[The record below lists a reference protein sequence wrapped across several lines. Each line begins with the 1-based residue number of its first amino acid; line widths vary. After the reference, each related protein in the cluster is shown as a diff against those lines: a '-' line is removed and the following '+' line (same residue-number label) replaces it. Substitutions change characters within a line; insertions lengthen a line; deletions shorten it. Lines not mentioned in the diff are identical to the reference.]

1 MLYLGKSITFGTVY
15 STYQPDG
22 IVVVAPDDERGE
34 ECAQVLTSPVDGQQ
48 DRAQLTHRR
57 QASRHSR
64 VQVTT
69 TTAESC
75 VLIILMQILYIYL
88 NLTEMFVK

>member
-1 MLYLGKSITFGTVY
+1 MAFCI
-15 STYQPDG
+15 TYQMDG
-22 IVVVAPDDERGE
+22 ISKVAPEDQRSQEG
-34 ECAQVLTSPVDGQQ
+34 AQVLTSPVDGQQ